1 MSVGDAPFE
10 PLSGRL
16 PELVPA
22 SVHRSVRVWRLTVL
36 IGLLGPAISLL
47 LVLGHGVLGGAWGF
61 LLGSIVY
68 LGARFVAVLGV
79 WVLAERMAQ
88 GRQLAYQMLP
98 VLGVGVAIW
107 ALMDRGAMFP
117 VPLVDTVLI
126 VLAWLNVA
134 ITLAA
139 CGLMASREARDYF
152 R

>member
-1 MSVGDAPFE
+1 MDAAFE

-22 SVHRSVRVWRLTVL
+22 SVHRSVRVWRLSVA
-36 IGLLGPAISLL
+36 IGLLGPVISLI
-47 LVLGHGVLGGAWGF
+47 LVLGHGILGGAWGF
-61 LLGSIVY
+61 LAGAILY

-88 GRQLAYQMLP
+88 GRQLAYQVLP
-98 VLGVGVAIW
+98 VLGLGVAIW
-107 ALMDRGAMFP
+107 ALMDQGAMFP

-126 VLAWLNVA
+126 VLAWVN
-134 ITLAA
+134 LAVTVFA
-139 CGLMASREARDYF
+139 CLLMAGREAREYF